1 MHEEEEYSLFLEQ
14 NYAAVTTRLKIMSEL
29 DISERRLPQDGAI
42 NFRERFEDIDID
54 IRLSILPNVRSA
66 KFFMRILVVFF
77 ARIDPASKKPNPA
90 CMKMFSVPINT
101 KNIALM
107 FVPKIL
113 IGSSPFPSSIPKN
126 V

>member
-1 MHEEEEYSLFLEQ
+1 MCYEPKQ
-14 NYAAVTTRLKIMSEL
+14 
-29 DISERRLPQDGAI
+29 
-42 NFRERFEDIDID
+42 
-54 IRLSILPNVRSA
+54 RSA
-66 KFFMRILVVFF
+66 KFFMRMLVVFF

-90 CMKMFSVPINT
+90 CMKMISVPINT

-113 IGSSPFPSSIPKN
+113 IGSSSFSPSKD